1 MTFAPRFARSTA
13 IAAPM
18 PLEDPVTMATF
29 PARVSGVD
37 VDVDMLISSSM
48 GGSVLSF
55 I

>member
-18 PLEDPVTMATF
+18 PRDDPVTMATF
-29 PARVSGVD
+29 PARVSGM
-37 VDVDMLISSSM
+37 DVDMPISSLRGS
-48 GGSVLSF
+48 SVLSF